1 MINFYVLQIKM
12 KKLKLS
18 QVPKKLRDEVKKV
31 LES

>member
-1 MINFYVLQIKM
+1 MINFYVIQVRLGKITIN
-12 KKLKLS
+12 